1 MSGINATRALVALR
15 QSGSIVENEARD
27 RLEVWAAAELDR
39 DVEAGQTAL
48 HALWSGALDAGA
60 TAALPLWQL
69 ASGHPSRAITAALE
83 LILAERPNM
92 PLDPLRMLLMDAAKR
107 LPPNRLAELAD
118 AALGRTDLSPRART
132 LWSLVV
138 FGVRGD
144 PARAAL
150 DGHDA
155 QDLHALM
162 DDSLGA
168 GVLEHLPVE
177 NEAERASRDAAI
189 IRALGPTST
198 PETASAS
205 TGRTVRG
212 KRSSDA
218 VHRAIRQIERNT
230 DPSVTTLLDECL
242 EMAVLADWHPQLRHA
257 REVQARSA
265 VDNTF
270 EHPSIGQVLALL
282 TGGAPVNAAD
292 LRAILVDELRR
303 LARNLRA
310 DHESPWLDYWN
321 TDAAAKPVDPKV
333 ENAVRNTTLTK
344 LRDALG
350 KYRIAVT
357 LAEVQRK
364 DGTRVDLYTATHNG
378 RNLPTEAKRHYHPDL
393 WTAAK
398 EQLQEY
404 TTSEGAT
411 GDGILLVFWF
421 GDDWTGT
428 PARLDKIKPKSAGEL
443 EALLIS
449 DLSPELRKT
458 TDVVILDVSRPGGGQ
473 SKSSFDKRAKR
484 LRALEKADDA
494 VKEASAVGE
503 AGASATPAAATER
516 KKTTRQR
523 GTKKT
528 AAHGPE

>member
-1 MSGINATRALVALR
+1 MTDFTPTHALIALR

-27 RLEVWAAAELDR
+27 RLEAWAAAQLDR
-39 DVEAGQTAL
+39 DVEAGKGAVHAMWSAAL
-48 HALWSGALDAGA
+48 NAGA

-83 LILAERPNM
+83 MILTERPHM
-92 PLDPLRMLLMDAAKR
+92 PLDPLRMLVMDAAKR
-107 LPPNRLAELAD
+107 LPPTRLAELAD
-118 AALGRTDLSPRART
+118 AALRRTDLTPRART

-144 PARAAL
+144 VARAAL

-162 DDSLGA
+162 NDSFGA
-168 GVLEHLPVE
+168 GVLEHLPLE
-177 NEAERASRDAAI
+177 NEAKRAARDAAI
-189 IRALGPTST
+189 IRTLGPTSS
-198 PETASAS
+198 PETVSAG
-205 TGRTVRG
+205 TGRAVRG

-265 VDNTF
+265 VDDTF
-270 EHPSIGQVLALL
+270 KHPTIGQVLALL
-282 TGGAPVNAAD
+282 AGGAPVNAAD

-303 LARNLRA
+303 LARSLRA

-321 TDAAAKPVDPKV
+321 TDAVAKPADPKV

-364 DGTRVDLYTATHNG
+364 DGTRVDLYMATHNG

-421 GDDWTGT
+421 GADWTGT
-428 PARLDKIKPKSAGEL
+428 PARPNEEKPASAREL

-458 TDVVILDVSRPGGGQ
+458 TEVVVLDVSRPGGGQ
-473 SKSSFDKRAKR
+473 SKAAFDQRSKR
-484 LRALEKADDA
+484 LRALENADDA
-494 VKEASAVGE
+494 VQATATSVG
-503 AGASATPAAATER
+503 AGAAAAPAASTGS
-516 KKTTRQR
+516 KKATRQR
-523 GTKKT
+523 GTGKST
-528 AAHGPE
+528 AHGPE